1 MDRKEKL
8 QLYFENYKLRLNNL
22 LDIVDVNNLE
32 KVIATLVSAFKNGQT
47 VFVCGN
53 GGSAATASH
62 LQADFSFYFRYFTKF
77 RPKVRALTDNVAMIT
92 AVGNDTF
99 FHDIF
104 VEQLKGNFEKGDVII
119 CISASG
125 NSENVIRAA
134 QYASDHGG
142 SSIGFIGFT
151 GGKLK
156 EVCSL
161 SLYTPNAKGDY
172 GPIEDLHMIYDHL
185 IVNFLSKDE
194 EFLAIPEIC

>member
-1 MDRKEKL
+1 MERRIALQTYFNDYKE
-8 QLYFENYKLRLNNL
+8 RLNTL
-22 LDIVDVNNLE
+22 IDLVDIDELE
-32 KVIATLVSAFKNGQT
+32 KVIGLMVTAFKCGKT

-62 LQADFSFYFRYFTKF
+62 IQADFSFFVRYFTKF
-77 RPKVRALTDNVAMIT
+77 RPKVRALTDNVPMIT
-92 AVGNDTF
+92 AVGNDTS

-104 VEQLKGNFEKGDVII
+104 VEQLKGCFEEGDVII

-134 QYASDHGG
+134 QFANERGG
-142 SSIGFIGFT
+142 KSIGFIGFT

-156 EVCSL
+156 EMCTL
-161 SLYTPNAKGDY
+161 SLFTPNPKGDY
-172 GPIEDLHMIYDHL
+172 GPIEDLHLIYDHL

-194 EFLAIPEIC
+194 EFLSL